1 VSTPLHRRPV
11 PGATVPGNAAIT
23 ELPHL
28 RLPQHSPVLVVGG
41 GPVGLALALE
51 LSLRGVGVFLIER
64 ETEIAHDHVRARSF
78 NRRLVEHLHRWG
90 VWEELTKRW
99 TVPPEWVGPPV
110 VRTSLVG
117 HDLVAS
123 TTSSSELDSDETI
136 FSMAQ
141 RLGRPQYVLRSVLAE
156 EAVRQGAV
164 IAGGYE
170 AVGVDENTSGGAV
183 VRIRD
188 LATGVEYQ
196 VAADFVVAADGS
208 TSSVRRSAGITRSGI
223 NSTEKFYNVAVKVP
237 HVFETLGT
245 PPRANNIIYN
255 KGFTNLFSLF
265 DDVRWGFPVGPF
277 PVGSKHSAED
287 FVAYAKNAIGS
298 DIPVEFES
306 AGPYLVGTRIADR
319 FQIGRVFVAG
329 DAAHVRPPGG
339 NLAEGI
345 GDVANFGWKIAA
357 VLNGY
362 AGPDLLDSYDQER
375 RPHALRVAQHAY
387 NASRYRTEIADYIK
401 GMAIPDDCDHGEAAQ
416 QARANITRFLE
427 QKKGWHNAI
436 GVEFD
441 ERYDASSIN
450 LYRDSQHDHE
460 RAWDPFVYED
470 ILLPGHRF
478 PGAVG
483 KQSVELIYGKTNSH
497 FTLVSPEILPASV
510 KSQWQQEAKSIGVV
524 LDIIVEP
531 ALHDAL
537 ASSEALEAVLVR
549 PDQKISCRCDPKK
562 VRPREILH
570 HALGYNIKYSASVFH
585 NTLQDGS

>member
-1 VSTPLHRRPV
+1 MSTPLHRRAV

-28 RLPQHSPVLVVGG
+28 SLPQHSPVLIVGG
-41 GPVGLALALE
+41 GPVGLAFALD

-99 TVPPEWVGPPV
+99 TVPPEWVGPPT
-110 VRTSLVG
+110 VRTSIVG

-123 TTSSSELDSDETI
+123 TTSSSEFDSDETI

-170 AVGVDENTSGGAV
+170 AVGVDENTSDGAV
-183 VRIRD
+183 VRIQD

-196 VAADFVVAADGS
+196 VAAHFVVAADGS

-237 HVFETLGT
+237 NIFETLGI

-277 PVGSKHSAED
+277 PVDSKHSAKD
-287 FVAYAKNAIGS
+287 FIGYAKSAIGA

-306 AGPYLVGTRIADR
+306 AGPYLAGTRVADR
-319 FQIGRVFVAG
+319 FQNGRVFVAG
-329 DAAHVRPPGG
+329 DSAHVRPPGG
-339 NLAEGI
+339 NMAEGI
-345 GDVANFGWKIAA
+345 GDVANLGWKIAA
-357 VLNGY
+357 VLHGY
-362 AGPDLLDSYDQER
+362 AGPGLLDSYNQER
-375 RPHALRVAQHAY
+375 RSHALRVAQHAY
-387 NASRYRTEIADYIK
+387 NVSRYRTEIAGHIA
-401 GMAIPDDCDHGEAAQ
+401 GMIIPDDCDHGEAAQ
-416 QARANITRFLE
+416 QDRAKMTRFLE
-427 QKKGWHNAI
+427 QKEGWRNAI

-441 ERYDASSIN
+441 ERYNASSIN
-450 LYRDSQHDHE
+450 LYRDGQHDHE

-470 ILLPGHRF
+470 MLLPGHRF
-478 PGAVG
+478 PGAVA
-483 KQSVELIYGKTNSH
+483 KQSVEFIYGKTNSL
-497 FTLVSPEILPASV
+497 FTLVSPEIQPEAV
-510 KSQWQQEAKSIGVV
+510 KNKWQQEAKHFGIAFD
-524 LDIIVEP
+524 LIIEP

-537 ASSEALEAVLVR
+537 AGSEALEAVLVR
-549 PDQKISCRCDPKK
+549 PDQQISCRCDPQK
-562 VRPREILH
+562 VQPHEIFR
-570 HALGYNIKYSASVFH
+570 HALGFDTEYSTSVLH
-585 NTLQDGS
+585 STLSDGS